1 MSDLTDERTEA
12 LRDIPLFELLT
23 AEELS
28 LVGGAAKERRFDTG
42 DAIVTEHEA
51 GLGFMVVIE
60 GEARVELR
68 GERVAALTPGSS
80 FGDSSLFEELP
91 RAFSVVAEAPTR
103 VLAIL
108 PWQFTPLLDQHPE
121 MSLKLAKGLARRLRA
136 LEEER
141 VPADG

>member
-1 MSDLTDERTEA
+1 MSDLTDERAEA
-12 LRDIPLFELLT
+12 LRDVPLFQLLT

-28 LVGGAAKERRFDTG
+28 LVGGTAKERRFDTG

-60 GEARVELR
+60 GEARVELH

-80 FGDSSLFEELP
+80 FGDSSLFEESP

-103 VLAIL
+103 VLAIM

-136 LEEER
+136 LEER